1 MAEGR
6 VVAILLLLGHF
17 HIGLTL
23 PFPNTRELQDA
34 SCPGLC
40 NCSSW
45 LLSCI
50 GTGKQHQ
57 LDNVP
62 YIRDTSHMSNT
73 VDLPDQ
79 VRCCLCSDFQTTEIL
94 FETVKTECSKP
105 CANDTSCEHLMKLF
119 EGKEYLPEVGSWNS
133 SLLSPNVK
141 EEGEGNKTE
150 TFPLPITR
158 PEQKQKPYMEHG
170 EGKGKHAPISAEIY
184 TEEPKK
190 PLGLSSVQ
198 YGHKF
203 LLSVA
208 IIVEVMIIAAV
219 VSLIEI
225 YSRRLRRK
233 ARFAPCKKHSR
244 SPLKKLTEQITRK
257 KSKDAPQPVTS
268 DTLISRGHTIGCT
281 ILASGIVSAS
291 QSVTILIE

>member
-184 TEEPKK
+184 TEEPK
-190 PLGLSSVQ
+190 
-198 YGHKF
+198 
-203 LLSVA
+203 
-208 IIVEVMIIAAV
+208 
-219 VSLIEI
+219 I

-268 DTLISRGHTIGCT
+268 AGFHKEFFGQINTFSLHKEHPCT
-281 ILASGIVSAS
+281 FFEKNFKKYIMYYHLLVNSFI
-291 QSVTILIE
+291 I

>member
-17 HIGLTL
+17 HIGLML
-23 PFPNTRELQDA
+23 PIPTTRELKDA

-40 NCSSW
+40 TCTSW

-50 GTGKQHQ
+50 GTGKPHQ

-79 VRCCLCSDFQTTEIL
+79 VRCCLCYDFQTTEIL

-170 EGKGKHAPISAEIY
+170 EGKGKHVPISAEIY

-190 PLGLSSVQ
+190 PSDLSSVQ
-198 YGHKF
+198 YKHK
-203 LLSVA
+203 LMLSVA

-225 YSRRLRRK
+225 YFKRSRPK
-233 ARFAPCKKHSR
+233 APIDIEAAPCEIKQSK
-244 SPLKKLTEQITRK
+244 SPLKKLVERITRK
-257 KSKDAPQPVTS
+257 KSKDKQDVQLPMPFWLEELYHPGT
-268 DTLISRGHTIGCT
+268 TLI
-281 ILASGIVSAS
+281 
-291 QSVTILIE
+291 E